1 MWNRTEFDF
10 ESCQEEEDIP
20 FDHSKFQYS
29 GLTIDNLGVDTSFE
43 NIKAALKTAKVEVL
57 GDSEL
62 SKVGEKNEKSESL

>member
-20 FDHSKFQYS
+20 FDHSKFEYC

-43 NIKAALKTAKVEVL
+43 NIKAAL
-57 GDSEL
+57 
-62 SKVGEKNEKSESL
+62 